1 MAEFYIDKAEQS
13 NGEHL
18 VHFANCKTLATNT
31 DTIYL
36 GSIASFESARA
47 EGKRLY
53 NAVNACSACA
63 GQYVAG

>member
-18 VHFANCKTLATNT
+18 VHFANCQTLATNA

-36 GSIASFESARA
+36 GSIASFESAWKS
-47 EGKRLY
+47 GKSYY
-53 NAVNACSACA
+53 NDISACPTCA
-63 GQYVAG
+63 SKYATA

>member
-1 MAEFYIDKAEQS
+1 MAEFYIEKTEQS

-18 VHFANCKTLATNT
+18 VHFANCKTLAAKP

-36 GSIASFESARA
+36 GSIASFQSAWA

-53 NAVNACSACA
+53 NGVNACPECA
-63 GQYVAG
+63 SQYVQ